1 MGGLGF
7 LESVFLGFYVLLLVV
22 PVVYFLVIA
31 TRLTNA
37 VERIANK
44 LESPR
49 IKAAESIRG
58 RR

>member
-1 MGGLGF
+1 MCGF
-7 LESVFLGFYVLLLVV
+7 EFMPFLFLGFYVLFLAV

-44 LESPR
+44 LESS
-49 IKAAESIRG
+49 KDLTD
-58 RR
+58 

>member
-1 MGGLGF
+1 MGGLQFMPF
-7 LESVFLGFYVLLLVV
+7 LVLGFYVLFLGV

-44 LESPR
+44 LESS
-49 IKAAESIRG
+49 KDLAD
-58 RR
+58 